1 MNSLTIKEIKPDLRY
16 IVLRT
21 SLATYETPPYELS
34 SDKLGKILKQA
45 QNEHQIQGKI
55 LASKEALD
63 VILSEESIERACKEV
78 SSRYENENDFHDDL
92 AKNNLDESQFRKSL
106 TRELKVETIL
116 ERVTSRSVPVSE
128 IDVMI
133 YYHMHQEKMRKPEVR
148 VARHILVTI
157 NEEMPENTRE
167 NAEQKINQILE
178 KLKKKPKKF
187 SELAMKYSE
196 CPTAFK
202 GGLLGNVTK
211 GVLYPE
217 LEEILFKMKVNQV
230 SPVVESELGFHILYC
245 DEIQKEKNLSIADA
259 TPAIKEVLE
268 KRRKKICQQT
278 WLSKILAGDKNE

>member
-1 MNSLTIKEIKPDLRY
+1 MNSLTLNEIKPDLRY

-34 SDKLGKILKQA
+34 SDKLVKIVKQA
-45 QNEHQIQGKI
+45 QNELHIQSKI

-63 VILSEESIERACKEV
+63 VILSDESLERAYQEV
-78 SSRYENENDFHDDL
+78 SARYENANEFQEDL
-92 AKNNLDESQFRKSL
+92 AKNNLDEEQFKKSL
-106 TRELKVETIL
+106 LRELKVETIL
-116 ERVTSRSVPVSE
+116 ERITSRSVPVSD

-133 YYHMHQEKMRKPEVR
+133 YYHMHQQKMKKPEVR

-167 NAEQKINQILE
+167 NSLQKINDILE

-187 SELAMKYSE
+187 ADLAMKYSE

-202 GGLLGNVTK
+202 GGLMGNVTK

-217 LEEILFKMKVNQV
+217 LEKVLFSLKANQL
-230 SPVVESELGFHILYC
+230 SSVVESELGFHILYC
-245 DEIQKEKNLSIADA
+245 DEIQKEKTLSIAEA
-259 TPAIKEVLE
+259 TPSIKEVLE